1 MQAYA
6 QPAARRDAHGQHND
20 ADSPRPEKQT
30 TSPRTT
36 PAPEPAREPE
46 PEPEPNPP
54 VVGAPPWGGADGHK
68 AGRDVYPHE
77 RKGRAGGEN
86 KREAPHARSA
96 LTERGARQARSA
108 TKREAH

>member
-36 PAPEPAREPE
+36 PAPEPARE